1 MNPYN
6 RAEILDIN
14 FSQKLKNGSLPNNI
28 TKHSISN
35 LGLKVSDIISI
46 FESQVFSRHMD
57 IKARELKEK
66 GECFYTCLLY
76 TSPSPRDRQKSRMP
90 SSA

>member
-28 TKHSISN
+28 TKHSISD
-35 LGLKVSDIISI
+35 LGLKSSDIISI
-46 FESQVFSRHMD
+46 LKVKFLVD
-57 IKARELKEK
+57 IWISKLEN
-66 GECFYTCLLY
+66 
-76 TSPSPRDRQKSRMP
+76 
-90 SSA
+90 